1 MSQLLLHAN
10 PWITE
15 LCFAKENTLRFFVI
29 FCFYFIVFLKL
40 CTGGAKICAG
50 EKFEKFLN
58 S

>member
-15 LCFAKENTLRFFVI
+15 LCFAKENTLRFFCY
-29 FCFYFIVFLKL
+29 FLLLFYRILKL

-50 EKFEKFLN
+50 EKCLR
-58 S
+58 SS